1 MGELLCLIGPKIYGF
16 MDSIMSIKLEFFFF
30 FLLIICRSIDDLA
43 KIQSKW
49 NLLYLRNFRYPFHR
63 KTMLSAEN
71 QGTMTNPAAPS
82 LQGSKVETT
91 RVVAPTTIFTVK
103 GSDPSRTVAV
113 AEKDP
118 ISPLPFPPGGKT
130 HPKECAVFVTKRTEF
145 YLDIF
150 FSHTKY
156 TGWCCSHVIR
166 KNSPPH
172 KKKKMKVVV
181 NSRRSTSRST
191 STPFGH

>member
-30 FLLIICRSIDDLA
+30 FFTH
-43 KIQSKW
+43 
-49 NLLYLRNFRYPFHR
+49 YLPFDR
-63 KTMLSAEN
+63 RFGENPIKMKFTLFEKLSLSVSTMLSAEN

-118 ISPLPFPPGGKT
+118 ILPSPSPQG
-130 HPKECAVFVTKRTEF
+130 EKR
-145 YLDIF
+145 I
-150 FSHTKY
+150 
-156 TGWCCSHVIR
+156 
-166 KNSPPH
+166 
-172 KKKKMKVVV
+172 
-181 NSRRSTSRST
+181 RRSAQYL
-191 STPFGH
+191 